1 MKAAFI
7 RAVALIML
15 CLAVGCGTN
24 DDSSASATDASS
36 ARTPSSSSPQPPP
49 AVPVPEPETSSDT
62 ASDPDS
68 GQQAPPAGQ
77 VPQELVGEWDGD
89 GEGSAR
95 ATKIEFFAEGF
106 VAVYYNNGQVLR
118 GPAVVQGSAMTLH
131 IPGGPLY
138 VRNWSITPFDA
149 GYGYAFEN
157 LSLDGVSY
165 VRQTSGG

>member
-1 MKAAFI
+1 M
-7 RAVALIML
+7 
-15 CLAVGCGTN
+15 
-24 DDSSASATDASS
+24 
-36 ARTPSSSSPQPPP
+36 
-49 AVPVPEPETSSDT
+49 PVPAPETSSDT
-62 ASDPDS
+62 ASEPDS
-68 GQQAPPAGQ
+68 DPQAPPAGL
-77 VPQELVGEWDGD
+77 VPPELVGEWDGD

-165 VRQTSGG
+165 VRQISGG